1 MAEDSGKLKVSRGD
15 NHKIMRMD
23 IELLANGKLYFFMKD
38 YIEESIDLF
47 GEEISA
53 KVSSPA
59 NKGVQNIDE
68 SSTIL

>member
-1 MAEDSGKLKVSRGD
+1 
-15 NHKIMRMD
+15 
-23 IELLANGKLYFFMKD
+23 MKD